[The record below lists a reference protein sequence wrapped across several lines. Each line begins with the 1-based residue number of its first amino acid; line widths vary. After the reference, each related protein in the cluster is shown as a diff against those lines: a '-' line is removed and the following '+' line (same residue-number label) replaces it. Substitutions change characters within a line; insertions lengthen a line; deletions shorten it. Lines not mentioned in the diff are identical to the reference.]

1 MRGVR
6 AGTRVRRIDTR
17 TLRRRRRGETCF
29 MLTLYLPG
37 FALLPPGHAASALGL
52 SGREVVRLFLWFLPP
67 LLLLLRSQLRR
78 GAPSSDRRNPHDP
91 RALSQLSCATT
102 ALQATCSWVPTCDRG
117 SSSQLQISASASPL
131 AFLQTL
137 LRYRA
142 RLRCVRWHVTQRH
155 AVNVC
160 PVEAR
165 ADKSVSCGGQRRGCC
180 FLCQVFL
187 RLVRPLVCPHR
198 V

>member
-17 TLRRRRRGETCF
+17 TLRRRRGETCV

-52 SGREVVRLFLWFLPP
+52 SGREVVRLFLWFLPS

-102 ALQATCSWVPTCDRG
+102 APARLPVAESPPVTEALLLNYKYLPPPHLSLSCKRYSVTGR
-117 SSSQLQISASASPL
+117 ASAVSAGTSL
-131 AFLQTL
+131 SD
-137 LRYRA
+137 
-142 RLRCVRWHVTQRH
+142 TQ
-155 AVNVC
+155 
-160 PVEAR
+160 
-165 ADKSVSCGGQRRGCC
+165 
-180 FLCQVFL
+180 
-187 RLVRPLVCPHR
+187 
-198 V
+198 

>member
-17 TLRRRRRGETCF
+17 TLRRRGETCV

-52 SGREVVRLFLWFLPP
+52 SGREVVRLFLWFLPS

-102 ALQATCSWVPTCDRG
+102 APARLPVAESPPVTEALLLNYKYLPPPHLSLSCKRYSVTGR
-117 SSSQLQISASASPL
+117 ASAVSAGTSL
-131 AFLQTL
+131 SD
-137 LRYRA
+137 
-142 RLRCVRWHVTQRH
+142 TQ
-155 AVNVC
+155 
-160 PVEAR
+160 
-165 ADKSVSCGGQRRGCC
+165 
-180 FLCQVFL
+180 
-187 RLVRPLVCPHR
+187 
-198 V
+198 

>member
-17 TLRRRRRGETCF
+17 TLRRRGETCV

-52 SGREVVRLFLWFLPP
+52 SGREVVRLFLWFLPS
-67 LLLLLRSQLRR
+67 LLLRSQLRR

-102 ALQATCSWVPTCDRG
+102 APARLPVAESPPVTEALLLNYKYLPPPHLSLSCKRYSVTGR
-117 SSSQLQISASASPL
+117 ASAVSAGTSL
-131 AFLQTL
+131 SD
-137 LRYRA
+137 
-142 RLRCVRWHVTQRH
+142 TQ
-155 AVNVC
+155 
-160 PVEAR
+160 
-165 ADKSVSCGGQRRGCC
+165 
-180 FLCQVFL
+180 
-187 RLVRPLVCPHR
+187 
-198 V
+198 

>member
-17 TLRRRRRGETCF
+17 TLRRRRRRGETCV

-67 LLLLLRSQLRR
+67 LLLLLLLRSQLRR

-102 ALQATCSWVPTCDRG
+102 APARLPVAESPPVTKALLLNYKYLPPPHLSLSCKRYSVTGR
-117 SSSQLQISASASPL
+117 ASAVSAGTSL
-131 AFLQTL
+131 SD
-137 LRYRA
+137 
-142 RLRCVRWHVTQRH
+142 TQ
-155 AVNVC
+155 
-160 PVEAR
+160 
-165 ADKSVSCGGQRRGCC
+165 
-180 FLCQVFL
+180 
-187 RLVRPLVCPHR
+187 
-198 V
+198 